1 MWDCLM
7 RKNGW
12 GLSLLVFFL
21 LIPGVVQSH
30 SADTFTVVIKQS
42 GLTPNSSQI
51 LYNDS
56 VIWHNTDSREN
67 ITHRIVYDADGDG
80 LYNGSEDWDSGIL
93 SSDCNSTN
101 ENESEDCKITFTVW
115 FNGTWGIGEYKYG
128 YLSVLH
134 RMELFCNRRYTRD
147 TPSVGSSLVMMKKLN
162 KSNEKNLLITTQ
174 WKEFCS
180 SLTLFRT
187 WITGTYSLYYEKITT
202 LTI

>member
-1 MWDCLM
+1 M
-7 RKNGW
+7 RKSGW
-12 GLSLLVFFL
+12 RLSLLVFFL

-115 FNGTWGIGEYKYG
+115 FNGTWGIGEYNYTDI
-128 YLSVLH
+128 LSDGTTSNGTIFVTEDTH
-134 RMELFCNRRYTRD
+134 QEDT
-147 TPSVGSSLVMMKKLN
+147 TPSVGSSFGN
-162 KSNEKNLLITTQ
+162 D
-174 WKEFCS
+174 
-180 SLTLFRT
+180 
-187 WITGTYSLYYEKITT
+187 EKIEKDASEKESSDDD
-202 LTI
+202 LMKGILLFVGVCSGLGSLGLILYIMRKD